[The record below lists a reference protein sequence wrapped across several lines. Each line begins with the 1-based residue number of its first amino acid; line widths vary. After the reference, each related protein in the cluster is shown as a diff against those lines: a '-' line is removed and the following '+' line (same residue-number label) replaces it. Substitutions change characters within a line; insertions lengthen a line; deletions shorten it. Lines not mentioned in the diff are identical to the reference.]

1 MRSSKE
7 TAFYGSADR
16 VTRAVPVHYALQIGM
31 RYLRSKKRS
40 TVSVITFI
48 AITGVALGVAALLS
62 VMSITSGFQD
72 EFRAKVLGVN
82 AHVLVMKYGLDFS
95 EYRDVIARARRMP
108 EVAGA
113 APFEIDEMMLAHGDR
128 LSNVL
133 VKGVDPELMPTVLDL
148 PQQIVE
154 GSIEG
159 LRRPGASP
167 PHSARDALHE
177 SEEEEAELDRFLQE
191 LAHGDGGVAA
201 VANASADAGVPSGAM
216 ADAPA
221 EVLPT
226 VEVPTPEQVALA
238 LQNMERPTLP
248 SDEFEQARFREAEQA
263 TAENDDEVLPGVVI
277 GISLAR
283 TLSVH
288 VGDRVQ
294 AISSLAGFD
303 PALFRQQSAAPRNRD
318 FRVVGI
324 FQAGFQEYDTRLVYA
339 DIYEAQA
346 LADRGDT
353 VTGVEI
359 RLHDLNLAPQVAATL
374 ERDLS
379 GPYHTL
385 DWESLNHN
393 LFTALQIQKIMLS
406 LVIAV
411 IIFVAA
417 FNVIA
422 TLIMVVLEKKR
433 EIAILK
439 AMGAKD
445 FTILSIFLLQGT
457 VVGVI
462 GTVIGLV
469 LGGGICLY
477 LTKYEFPLDPK
488 VYLIDHLPVRASPT
502 EFLLTILIAVVICV
516 TATLIPSWW
525 AARLLPADGVR
536 YE

>member
-1 MRSSKE
+1 MSSSKE
-7 TAFYGSADR
+7 PAFNLGADR
-16 VTRAVPVHYALQIGM
+16 VTGGVLVHYALQIGM

-154 GSIEG
+154 GSIVG
-159 LRRPGASP
+159 LRRPGATP
-167 PHSARDALHE
+167 PHSARTAMRAA
-177 SEEEEAELDRFLQE
+177 EEEQGDLDQFLRE
-191 LAHGDGGVAA
+191 LAHGDAGVAA
-201 VANASADAGVPSGAM
+201 AGEADAGVAQLV
-216 ADAPA
+216 ADAPPSNA
-221 EVLPT
+221 LPT
-226 VEVPTPEQVALA
+226 VSVPTPEEVAAALA
-238 LQNMERPTLP
+238 GMAPSTLP
-248 SDEFEQARFREAEQA
+248 SDEFEQQRFHEEEAA
-263 TAENDDEVLPGVVI
+263 STIRDDEVLPGVVI

-283 TLSVH
+283 TLNVH

-346 LADRGDT
+346 LADRDDT

-359 RLHDLNLAPQVAATL
+359 RLHDLNQAPQIASRL
-374 ERDLS
+374 ERELS

-393 LFTALQIQKIMLS
+393 LFTALQIQKVMLS

-422 TLIMVVLEKKR
+422 TLIMIVLEKKR

-445 FTILSIFLLQGT
+445 FSILSIFLIQGT

-488 VYLIDHLPVRASPT
+488 VYLIDHLPVRASAT
-502 EFLLTILIAVVICV
+502 EFLMTIAISVVICV